1 MAAIGTIFLF
11 IAVVF
16 ALNWYEFG
24 RPD

>member
-16 ALNWYEFG
+16 AINRYEFG
-24 RPD
+24 RFD